1 MASGRPQ
8 VGIGWRR
15 EMSGDLLVQQDAVAF
30 VEVTAEGCTTPE
42 ALRET
47 RGLREIWP
55 VAVHGVKTSLGSAEG
70 FDRDRARKLAKVA
83 RDVRGACVSE
93 HVAFVQARGV
103 EIGHLTG
110 LPFTREA
117 VNVVARNVAGLRRL
131 LPDVPL
137 LLENVAWA
145 FRWPDDAMDEGDF
158 HAEVVAATGCDLLLD
173 VGNLYANALNCGRD
187 PVELLGRYPLERVA
201 MLHVAGGVYEEGFY
215 FDTHAH
221 PVPEGVFD
229 LVARVL
235 STAGD
240 VPMVLE
246 RDARFP
252 VFAELT
258 AELARLAEAANRS
271 GRRPARA
278 EPRKPVDVAAQPEAN
293 LAEAQHVMALRL
305 TGTEPPG
312 DASLARARDIL
323 QRKRVD
329 DALPLLPSVAAH
341 GDVAFDL
348 AVRCLGGTPRP
359 PSRVAVTDALR
370 IAKAADDHPSL
381 GLAARSDALL
391 LRARFIEKSGG
402 VSPRTMPFLQ
412 RERLSSGRTRWVL
425 KGPGANAPVRVLESG
440 QKARLRNDA

>member
-15 EMSGDLLVQQDAVAF
+15 EIAGDLLAQQESVAF

-42 ALRET
+42 ALREA
-47 RGLREIWP
+47 RGLREMWP
-55 VAVHGVKTSLGSAEG
+55 LAVHGVKTSLGSAEG
-70 FDRDRARKLAKVA
+70 FDRDRARKLARVA

-93 HVAFVQARGV
+93 HVAFVRAGGV

-117 VNVVARNVAGLRRL
+117 IDVVARNVDGVRRL

-158 HAEVVAATGCDLLLD
+158 HAEVVAATGCEMLLD
-173 VGNLYANALNCGRD
+173 VGNLYANAVNSGRD

-201 MLHVAGGVYEEGFY
+201 MLHVAGGIFEEGFY
-215 FDTHAH
+215 YDTHAH

-235 STAGD
+235 GSCGD

-252 VFAELT
+252 PFGELT
-258 AELARLAEAANRS
+258 AEISRLTEAVHGAE
-271 GRRPARA
+271 RRTAARA
-278 EPRKPVDVAAQPEAN
+278 ERHESLEPAASAES
-293 LAEAQHVMALRL
+293 LADAQHAVALRL
-305 TGTEPPG
+305 TGSEPVD
-312 DASLARARDIL
+312 DAPLARARDIL

-329 DALPLLPSVAAH
+329 DALPLLPAVAAH

-348 AVRCLGGTPRP
+348 AVRCLHGTPRP
-359 PSRVAVTDALR
+359 ASRVAIVDALR
-370 IAKAADDHPSL
+370 VAKAAEDHPSL
-381 GLAARSDALL
+381 GPAARSDALL
-391 LRARFIEKSGG
+391 LRARFVERSGG
-402 VSPRTMPFLQ
+402 VSPRTMPFVQ
-412 RERLSSGRTRWVL
+412 KERLSSGRTRWVL
-425 KGPGANAPVRVLESG
+425 KGPGANAPVRILESRHRTR
-440 QKARLRNDA
+440 QRNDA